1 MTEIDVGKVTD
12 DERAKIK
19 ALLEEYPQ
27 LKSKI
32 KIKII
37 DSHKEYAL
45 QAVDFKK
52 VSGGNTNAIFSDV
65 ESYVTNKE
73 EVKQE
78 VVNLIKKRDIIAAA
92 LECLNKREMKVVRYK
107 YFEGE
112 TDLKT
117 GCKMEVSEN
126 TIGNWKN
133 EIFMKLKKVGILEI
147 EID

>member
-52 VSGGNTNAIFSDV
+52 VSGGETNAIFSDV

-78 VVNLIKKRDIIAAA
+78 VINLIKKRDIIAAA

-112 TDLKT
+112 SDLKT
-117 GCKMEVSEN
+117 GCKMEVSER
-126 TIGNWKN
+126 TISNWKDD
-133 EIFMKLKKVGILEI
+133 IFAKLKKVGILEI
-147 EID
+147 KID